1 MRAQLAIIL
10 IVYLVVQVYC
20 HTIPDFAP
28 TRRPYRLGR
37 LLLLTDN
44 NNSSLPADVLWAVG
58 FACHAFI
65 DSVTNKP
72 QRTSAGRLEQ
82 QLTTVIFCTMPIS
95 EVESHIS
102 DRCSNYSANS

>member
-1 MRAQLAIIL
+1 MLAQLAIIL

-37 LLLLTDN
+37 LLLTDN

>member
-1 MRAQLAIIL
+1 MLAQLAIIL

-37 LLLLTDN
+37 LLLTDN
-44 NNSSLPADVLWAVG
+44 NNSSLPADVLWAVE
-58 FACHAFI
+58 FVSHAFI
-65 DSVTNKP
+65 ESVTNKP

-82 QLTTVIFCTMPIS
+82 QLTTVIFCIMPIS
-95 EVESHIS
+95 EVESHLS
-102 DRCSNYSANS
+102 DRCSNYSADS